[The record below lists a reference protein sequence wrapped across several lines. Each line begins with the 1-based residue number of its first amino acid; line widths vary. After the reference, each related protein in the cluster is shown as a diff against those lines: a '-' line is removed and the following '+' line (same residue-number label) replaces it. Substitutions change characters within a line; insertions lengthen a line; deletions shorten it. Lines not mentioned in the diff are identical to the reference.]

1 MPRNLHPK
9 RRSSRKRNVEALKE
23 ALGPYV
29 APTPQAIRYL
39 RQALHMSQTMFARQ
53 FSVAPNAVKQWESGR
68 RSAKPDIGRR
78 MRELAGMNQIDM
90 DFLSD
95 RAEIKVFVPAQP
107 TDERIEMTHEL
118 I

>member
-9 RRSSRKRNVEALKE
+9 RRASRKRNIEALKE

-39 RQALHMSQTMFARQ
+39 RQALRMTQVMFARQ
-53 FSVAPNAVKQWESGR
+53 FGVAPNAVKQWESGR
-68 RSAKPDIGRR
+68 RGCKPDIGRR

-95 RAEIKVFVPAQP
+95 KAELKVFMPTETAQVEEQPA
-107 TDERIEMTHEL
+107 
-118 I
+118 